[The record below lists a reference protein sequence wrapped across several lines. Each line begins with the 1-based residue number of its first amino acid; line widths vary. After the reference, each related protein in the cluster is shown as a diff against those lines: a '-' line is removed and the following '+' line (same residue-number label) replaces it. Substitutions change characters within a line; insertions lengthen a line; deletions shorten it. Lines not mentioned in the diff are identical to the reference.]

1 MKPAG
6 RISFI
11 AVALL
16 LVSSGVV
23 YPIQKSMSS
32 AGADV
37 DRLQTELA
45 HDAGIHDAL
54 MAAHAK
60 MLAVQQ
66 RIKDR
71 PFSLCADTPEAEHE
85 FETKLLE
92 LVGSSGLNSVRM
104 DRQAENRGGHLPS
117 LNIDLVV
124 EGDAFALHKFLEA
137 LEGTRWVTRVLGISV
152 EPGNEVRRVTL
163 QIAVMLEQKP

>member
-6 RISFI
+6 QVSLI

-16 LVSSGVV
+16 MACSGVV
-23 YPIQKSMSS
+23 YPIQKSMRAAQS
-32 AGADV
+32 DV
-37 DRLQTELA
+37 DLLKAGLE
-45 HDAGIHDAL
+45 HDSGVHESL
-54 MAAHAK
+54 MAAHSK
-60 MLAVQQ
+60 MVAAQQ

-71 PFSLCADTPEAEHE
+71 AFNLCGNTPEAEHE
-85 FETKLLE
+85 FETTLLE
-92 LVGSSGLNSVRM
+92 LVGGSGLNSVRM
-104 DRQAENRGGHLPS
+104 DRQAENGGKTPS

-152 EPGNEVRRVTL
+152 EPGSEVRRVTL